1 LIRCNAR
8 LNSVESRMNWE
19 YESRID
25 QENPARQQ
33 RDRDR
38 YGEKSSMSARQSGV
52 VRALQ
57 MELFEIEV
65 ALSEFEA
72 KRKEIKI
79 RLVQLGAGTKTC
91 TKCLIEMPVEQFY
104 RDAQKIDK
112 RSSWC
117 IECKIVDVRNRSRRV
132 A

>member
-1 LIRCNAR
+1 
-8 LNSVESRMNWE
+8 
-19 YESRID
+19 
-25 QENPARQQ
+25 
-33 RDRDR
+33 
-38 YGEKSSMSARQSGV
+38 MSARQSGV

-57 MELFEIEV
+57 MALFEIEV
-65 ALSEFEA
+65 ALSEFEG
-72 KRKEIKI
+72 KRKEIKV

-117 IECKIVDVRNRSRRV
+117 IECKIVDVKKRSRRV